1 MRIITI
7 NREFGSGGREV
18 GKRLAERLGFAYY
31 DKEIIDAI
39 AEKSKLDKGFIDKT
53 IEEGAWKNYPITF
66 NHTFAYMPL
75 IETPGTT
82 LITWQSEVLHEIA
95 EKGDCV
101 IVGRAADAILDE
113 YHPFK
118 VFIFADMDSKVKRC
132 QERAEEGE
140 NMSDKEMIRYIK
152 KIDKS
157 RASNHD
163 LFAPYKWGSRE
174 GFDLCINTSNVEI
187 KTIVPAI
194 GEYAKAWFENF

>member
-1 MRIITI
+1 
-7 NREFGSGGREV
+7 
-18 GKRLAERLGFAYY
+18 
-31 DKEIIDAI
+31 
-39 AEKSKLDKGFIDKT
+39 
-53 IEEGAWKNYPITF
+53 
-66 NHTFAYMPL
+66 MPL

-118 VFIFADMDSKVKRC
+118 IFIFADMDSKVKRC

-140 NMSDKEMIRYIK
+140 NMSDKEMIRHIK
-152 KIDKS
+152 KVDKS

-194 GEYAKAWFENF
+194 GEYANAWFENF

>member
-7 NREFGSGGREV
+7 NREFGSGGREL
-18 GKRLAERLGFAYY
+18 GKRLAENLGFAYY

-39 AEKSKLDKGFIDKT
+39 AEKSKLDEGFIDKT

-75 IETPGTT
+75 IETPGNT
-82 LITWQSEVLHEIA
+82 LISWQSEVLHEIA
-95 EKGDCV
+95 EKSDCV

-118 VFIFADMDSKVKRC
+118 VFVFADMDSKVKRC

-140 NMSDKEMIRYIK
+140 NLTDKEMIRHIK

-194 GEYAKAWFENF
+194 GDYAKAWFGNF